1 MAKLVHEFLEESS
14 RRLPGKVCLVHG
26 GARYTYAEIDARANR
41 LAQAFLD
48 RGVVRGDRI
57 GIFLNNSVEAV
68 VSIFATLKAGAAFV
82 PINPTV
88 KQNKLEYLI
97 GSCRP
102 AVLVTLGSKLATA
115 LPACRGRV
123 PLIVAV
129 DPPSDTPDVTPF
141 EDLVNH
147 GSAAPQP
154 PRSVTIDLD
163 LAAVIYTS
171 SSTGPAK
178 GVMLAHLNMV
188 SAADSITTY
197 IGNTES
203 DIILDT
209 LPISFD
215 YGLYQV
221 LMAFRAGATVVL
233 EKPLVYIN
241 EALDLIKLEKVTG
254 LPGVPTF
261 FSMLLSMKDLP
272 RRDFSSLR
280 YITNTA
286 ASLPVSHIR
295 RLRQLFPN
303 VRLFSMYGL
312 TECKRVS
319 FLPPELIDERPD
331 SVGKAIP
338 NEEVFIV
345 DENGNRVGPHR
356 VGELVVRGSNVMM
369 GYWEMPEET
378 DACLRP
384 GRYPGERVLYTG
396 DLFRTDDEGFLY
408 FVGRKDDIIKSRG
421 EKVSPREI
429 ESVIHGLRGVK
440 EVAVVGVPDPVLGEA
455 VKAFVN
461 LEDGSPLTIEEILRY
476 CAANLENVLM
486 PKTIEIVETFSK
498 TPTGKVDKKELRT
511 RHPSPLRGERAG

>member
-14 RRLPGKVCLVHG
+14 RRLPGKVCLVHRG
-26 GARYTYAEIDARANR
+26 TRLTYADVEARANR
-41 LAQAFLD
+41 LAQAFVE
-48 RGVVRGDRI
+48 RGIVRGDRV
-57 GIFLNNSVEAV
+57 GMFLNNSVEAV
-68 VSIFATLKAGAAFV
+68 IAIFAALKAGAAFV
-82 PINPTV
+82 PMNPTA
-88 KQNKLEYLI
+88 KQNKLEFLL
-97 GSCRP
+97 GNCRP
-102 AVLVTLGSKLATA
+102 AALVTHGSKLSAV
-115 LPACRGRV
+115 LSACRGKV
-123 PLIVAV
+123 PLVVAV
-129 DPPSDTPDVTPF
+129 EPPPGTSDVISF

-147 GSAAPQP
+147 GPAAPPESAA
-154 PRSVTIDLD
+154 IDVD

-178 GVMLAHLNMV
+178 GVMLSHLNMV

-197 IGNTES
+197 LGNSE
-203 DIILDT
+203 DDVILDI

-215 YGLYQV
+215 YGLYQI
-221 LMAFRAGATVVL
+221 LMAFKVGATVVL
-233 EKPLVYIN
+233 EKPLVYLN
-241 EALDLIKLEKVTG
+241 EALDLIESEKVTG

-280 YITNTA
+280 YVTNTA
-286 ASLPVSHIR
+286 ASLPVPHVR
-295 RLRQLFPN
+295 RLRELFPK
-303 VRLFSMYGL
+303 VKFFSMYGL

-319 FLPPELIDERPD
+319 FLPPESIDERPD

-345 DENGNRVGPHR
+345 DESGARLGPHR

-369 GYWEMPEET
+369 GYWELPEET

-396 DLFRTDDEGFLY
+396 DFFRMDDEGYLY

-429 ESVIHGLRGVK
+429 ESVIHGLGGVK
-440 EVAVVGVPDPVLGEA
+440 EAAVIGIPDAILGEA
-455 VKAFVN
+455 VKAFVSVEEASS
-461 LEDGSPLTIEEILRY
+461 LTVEDILRY

-486 PKTIEIVETFSK
+486 PKSIEIVDAFPK
-498 TPTGKVDKKELRT
+498 TPTGKVDKKQLRT
-511 RHPSPLRGERAG
+511 RHPSPLQGERVG

>member
-14 RRLPGKVCLVHG
+14 RRIPGKVCLVHRG
-26 GARYTYAEIDARANR
+26 TRLTYADVEARANR
-41 LAQAFLD
+41 LARALVG
-48 RGVVRGDRI
+48 RGVVRGDRV
-57 GIFLNNSVEAV
+57 GIYLGNSVEAV
-68 VSIFATLKAGAAFV
+68 IAIFAAMKAGAAFV
-82 PINPTV
+82 PMNPTV
-88 KQNKLEYLI
+88 KQNKLEYLL
-97 GSCRP
+97 GNCRP
-102 AVLVTLGSKLATA
+102 AALVTHGSKLSTA

-129 DPPSDTPDVTPF
+129 EPPPGFSDVIPF

-147 GSAAPQP
+147 GPAAPP
-154 PRSVTIDLD
+154 ESGTIDVD

-178 GVMLAHLNMV
+178 GVMLSHLNMV

-197 IGNTES
+197 LGNSE
-203 DIILDT
+203 DDVILDI

-215 YGLYQV
+215 YGLYQI
-221 LMAFRAGATVVL
+221 LMAFKVGATVIL
-233 EKPLVYIN
+233 EKPLVYVN
-241 EALDLIKLEKVTG
+241 EALDLIESEKVTG

-261 FSMLLSMKDLP
+261 FSVLLSMKDLP

-286 ASLPVSHIR
+286 ASLPVPHIR
-295 RLRQLFPN
+295 RLREIFPN
-303 VRLFSMYGL
+303 VKFFSMYGL

-331 SVGKAIP
+331 SVGKAMP
-338 NEEVFIV
+338 NEEVYIV
-345 DENGNRVGPHR
+345 DEHGDCVGPQR
-356 VGELVVRGSNVMM
+356 VGELVVRGSNLMM
-369 GYWEMPEET
+369 GYWERPEET
-378 DACLRP
+378 SACLRP

-396 DLFRTDDEGFLY
+396 DLFRTDDEGYLY

-429 ESVIHGLRGVK
+429 ESVLHGLGGVR
-440 EVAVVGVPDPVLGEA
+440 EAAVVGIPDAILGEA
-455 VKAFVN
+455 VKAFVT
-461 LEDGSPLTIEEILRY
+461 LEENSSLTVEDIQRY

-486 PKTIEIVETFSK
+486 PKSVEIVDELPKMPS
-498 TPTGKVDKKELRT
+498 GKIDKKALKLGV
-511 RHPSPLRGERAG
+511 PSP